1 MNFNV
6 KYFQI
11 FIQEETIA
19 RPPIDFDN
27 PSRFTTDDYQ
37 VLTGLSLE
45 QFNDLC
51 NCIPKSSLYNTS
63 NRTSRTAIG
72 ALLMKLRLALSHETL
87 AVLLGLSDRKAVSN
101 ALQSARAALMIH
113 FVPKHLGFEHISRHT
128 LIDQRTRPL
137 AQILLA
143 DNNNDK
149 AILVL
154 DSTYIYL
161 QKSANNKLQRKS
173 YSVYKKRSL
182 VKMMMV
188 VSTDGE
194 QHFFFDLKMIEY
206 LGLVNKKSLFL
217 CQSLK

>member
-1 MNFNV
+1 MSSFTRV
-6 KYFQI
+6 V
-11 FIQEETIA
+11 T
-19 RPPIDFDN
+19 RPPVDFDN
-27 PSRFTTDDYQ
+27 PSRFTTHDYQ

-63 NRTSRTAIG
+63 NRTSRMAIG

-87 AVLLGLSDRKAVSN
+87 AVLLGLSDRKTVSN
-101 ALQSARAALMIH
+101 VLQSARVALMKH
-113 FVPKHLGFEHISRHT
+113 FVLQHLGFEHISRRT

-137 AQILLA
+137 AKILLA

-161 QKSANNKLQRKS
+161 VQQSNELKQYIDALKDNPDKNIKWYNLDAAGALDDFPIFS
-173 YSVYKKRSL
+173 YESL
-182 VKMMMV
+182 M
-188 VSTDGE
+188 
-194 QHFFFDLKMIEY
+194 DLT
-206 LGLVNKKSLFL
+206 L
-217 CQSLK
+217 